1 MFRKTMTAALIGS
14 LFAVGAAQ
22 AATEIDG
29 SSITS
34 RIEHKTAG
42 DYHYFGDA
50 ISISNASNTNAGDTI
65 TVLSGANVKI
75 GGEDTSTIRVEQTR
89 SDAYNGALFAVKG
102 DNGLPGTATFQATD
116 RIDILSES
124 CGIWAQNNT
133 QSSPRPEPHTTVNLK
148 ARDINIQA
156 RDLAVVAFS
165 NSEINI
171 NSTGGT
177 IWIESRES
185 NAIDAR
191 GNSLVN
197 INTDK
202 AAERVVIIGD
212 IAIETPGKEQN
223 SGTIINVDL
232 NLVLS
237 GAESS
242 WTGGIVF
249 NYPSSLTEEEK
260 NVKNL
265 SLTLENGA
273 QWNAQMVVDPEA
285 PTTYDSS
292 VVENGRLNTLVFNGG
307 VINVEDP
314 TDTIVIEEVQGT
326 GGEINLAATAKDGD
340 LTGVAKLSI
349 EGVSG
354 ETGAPAPALTVALS
368 GVTADDINDPEQA
381 FQVLSA
387 AFSAEGSEL
396 TEVIEEGD
404 IKGQITRFVNAEG
417 NEEEVHQES
426 NSKLSTLSSVTA
438 LSTIQWRAEMNDLT
452 KRMGELRDSPD
463 GIGTWVRLYGSE
475 QEYGEQSVT
484 QKSATVQ
491 VGADYAVDDWVV
503 GGAFSYTD
511 GTTDYDGG
519 SGDTQ
524 AYGFAVY
531 GTWMAE
537 NGMFVDLIGKYSR
550 LESDFDIRNMSGEAK
565 NNAFSMSAE
574 FGWRFDLTNLVY
586 VEPQAE
592 LTYGRIMG
600 DDFRTSNDV
609 KVAQDDYDSLI
620 GRVGLRAGLKFP
632 EKKGS
637 IYARL
642 SGVYD
647 FQGESEASYS
657 KDGLTETY
665 RNDLGGGWMEYAVG
679 ANFNLTDRTYTYVDL
694 EKTTGGEVTEKW
706 RWNVGVRHVF

>member
-1 MFRKTMTAALIGS
+1 MTAALIGS

-29 SSITS
+29 TNITNS
-34 RIEHKTAG
+34 VTHSTQEAV
-42 DYHYFGDA
+42 DHYVGNA
-50 ISISNASNTNAGDTI
+50 ISISNASDADNGDTM
-65 TVLSGANVKI
+65 TVTNGATVVI
-75 GGEDTSTIRVEQTR
+75 GGEGTSTIRLEQKRER
-89 SDAYNGALFAVKG
+89 SGYAALFATK
-102 DNGLPGTATFQATD
+102 DNATGQMGNVSMEATD
-116 RIDILSES
+116 RIDILSKS
-124 CGIWAQNNT
+124 SGIWVQNNT
-133 QSSPRPEPHTTVNLK
+133 QSSPRPEPEPHTTVNLK

-156 RDLAVVAFS
+156 RDMAVVAFS

-177 IWIESRES
+177 IWIESKES

-212 IAIETPGKEQN
+212 IAFETPGPTEN
-223 SGTIINVDL
+223 SGTIINADL
-232 NLVLS
+232 NIVLS

-242 WTGGIVF
+242 WTGGILF
-249 NYPSSLTEEEK
+249 SYPD
-260 NVKNL
+260 NL
-265 SLTLENGA
+265 AEDARTVTDMRLTLENGA
-273 QWNAQMVVDPEA
+273 QWNATQVAGTLPA
-285 PTTYDSS
+285 ASGQ
-292 VVENGRLNTLVFNGG
+292 VEQNGAINSLTLNGG
-307 VINVEDP
+307 VINVQDAGDE
-314 TDTIVIEEVQGT
+314 ILIGKLSGT
-326 GGEINLAATAKDGD
+326 GGEINLAATAEDGD

-349 EGVSG
+349 EEVSG

-381 FQVLSA
+381 FKVLSG
-387 AFSAEGSEL
+387 AFSAKGSEL

-404 IKGQITRFVNAEG
+404 IKGQITRFVDAEG
-417 NEEEVHQES
+417 NVEEVHQES

-491 VGADYAVDDWVV
+491 VGADYAVGDWVV

>member
-1 MFRKTMTAALIGS
+1 MT
-14 LFAVGAAQ
+14 VTNGA
-22 AATEIDG
+22 
-29 SSITS
+29 
-34 RIEHKTAG
+34 
-42 DYHYFGDA
+42 
-50 ISISNASNTNAGDTI
+50 
-65 TVLSGANVKI
+65 TVVI
-75 GGEDTSTIRVEQTR
+75 GGEGTSTIRLEQKRT
-89 SDAYNGALFAVKG
+89 SSGYAALFATK
-102 DNGLPGTATFQATD
+102 DNTTGHMGNVSMEATD

-124 CGIWAQNNT
+124 SGIWAQNNT
-133 QSSPRPEPHTTVNLK
+133 QSSPRPESHTTVNLK

-156 RDLAVVAFS
+156 RDMAVVAFS

-212 IAIETPGKEQN
+212 IAFETPGPTEN
-223 SGTIINVDL
+223 SGTIINADL
-232 NLVLS
+232 NIVLS

-242 WTGGIVF
+242 WTGGILF
-249 NYPSSLTEEEK
+249 SYPD
-260 NVKNL
+260 NL
-265 SLTLENGA
+265 AEDVRTVTDMRLTLENGA
-273 QWNAQMVVDPEA
+273 QWNATQVAGTLPA
-285 PTTYDSS
+285 ASGQ
-292 VVENGRLNTLVFNGG
+292 VEQNGTINSLTLNGG
-307 VINVEDP
+307 VINVQDVGDE
-314 TDTIVIEEVQGT
+314 ILIGKLSGT

-368 GVTADDINDPEQA
+368 GVTADDINGPEKA
-381 FQVLSA
+381 FKVLSG

-404 IKGQITRFVNAEG
+404 IKGQITRFVDAEG
-417 NEEEVHQES
+417 NVEEVHQES

-491 VGADYAVDDWVV
+491 VGADYAVGDWVV

>member
-1 MFRKTMTAALIGS
+1 MT
-14 LFAVGAAQ
+14 VTNGA
-22 AATEIDG
+22 
-29 SSITS
+29 
-34 RIEHKTAG
+34 
-42 DYHYFGDA
+42 
-50 ISISNASNTNAGDTI
+50 
-65 TVLSGANVKI
+65 TVVI
-75 GGEDTSTIRVEQTR
+75 GGEGTSTIRLEQKRT
-89 SDAYNGALFAVKG
+89 SSGYAALFATK
-102 DNGLPGTATFQATD
+102 DNTTGHMGNVSMEATD

-124 CGIWAQNNT
+124 SGIWAQNNT
-133 QSSPRPEPHTTVNLK
+133 QSSPRPESHTTVNLK

-156 RDLAVVAFS
+156 RDMAVVAFS

-212 IAIETPGKEQN
+212 IAFETPGPTEN
-223 SGTIINVDL
+223 SGTIINADL
-232 NLVLS
+232 NIVLS

-242 WTGGIVF
+242 WTGGILF
-249 NYPSSLTEEEK
+249 SYPD
-260 NVKNL
+260 NL
-265 SLTLENGA
+265 AEDVRTVTDMRLTLENGA
-273 QWNAQMVVDPEA
+273 QWNATQVAGTLPA
-285 PTTYDSS
+285 ASGQ
-292 VVENGRLNTLVFNGG
+292 VEQNGTINSLTLNGG
-307 VINVEDP
+307 VINVQDVGDE
-314 TDTIVIEEVQGT
+314 ILIGKLSGT

-368 GVTADDINDPEQA
+368 GVTADDINDPEKA
-381 FQVLSA
+381 FKVLSG

-404 IKGQITRFVNAEG
+404 IKGQITRFVDAEG
-417 NEEEVHQES
+417 NVEEVHQES

-491 VGADYAVDDWVV
+491 VGADYAVGDWVV

-679 ANFNLTDRTYTYVDL
+679 ANFNLTDRT
-694 EKTTGGEVTEKW
+694 
-706 RWNVGVRHVF
+706 

>member
-1 MFRKTMTAALIGS
+1 MT
-14 LFAVGAAQ
+14 VTNGA
-22 AATEIDG
+22 
-29 SSITS
+29 
-34 RIEHKTAG
+34 
-42 DYHYFGDA
+42 
-50 ISISNASNTNAGDTI
+50 
-65 TVLSGANVKI
+65 TVVI
-75 GGEDTSTIRVEQTR
+75 GGEGTSTIRLEQKRT
-89 SDAYNGALFAVKG
+89 SSGYAALFATK
-102 DNGLPGTATFQATD
+102 DNATGHMGNVSMEATD
-116 RIDILSES
+116 RINILSES

-156 RDLAVVAFS
+156 RDMAVVAFS

-212 IAIETPGKEQN
+212 IAFETPGPTEN
-223 SGTIINVDL
+223 SGTIINADL
-232 NLVLS
+232 NIVLS

-242 WTGGIVF
+242 WTGGILF
-249 NYPSSLTEEEK
+249 SYPD
-260 NVKNL
+260 NL
-265 SLTLENGA
+265 AEDVRTVTDMRLTLENGA
-273 QWNAQMVVDPEA
+273 QWNATQVAGTLPA
-285 PTTYDSS
+285 ASGQ
-292 VVENGRLNTLVFNGG
+292 VEQNGTINSLTLNGG
-307 VINVEDP
+307 VINVQDVGDE
-314 TDTIVIEEVQGT
+314 ILIGKLSGT

-381 FQVLSA
+381 FQVLSD

-404 IKGQITRFVNAEG
+404 IKGQITRFVDAEG

-491 VGADYAVDDWVV
+491 VGADYAVGDWVV

>member
-1 MFRKTMTAALIGS
+1 MAGTLPAA
-14 LFAVGAAQ
+14 
-22 AATEIDG
+22 
-29 SSITS
+29 
-34 RIEHKTAG
+34 
-42 DYHYFGDA
+42 
-50 ISISNASNTNAGDTI
+50 
-65 TVLSGANVKI
+65 SGQ
-75 GGEDTSTIRVEQTR
+75 VEQ
-89 SDAYNGALFAVKG
+89 N
-102 DNGLPGTATFQATD
+102 
-116 RIDILSES
+116 
-124 CGIWAQNNT
+124 
-133 QSSPRPEPHTTVNLK
+133 
-148 ARDINIQA
+148 
-156 RDLAVVAFS
+156 
-165 NSEINI
+165 
-171 NSTGGT
+171 GT
-177 IWIESRES
+177 I
-185 NAIDAR
+185 N
-191 GNSLVN
+191 
-197 INTDK
+197 
-202 AAERVVIIGD
+202 
-212 IAIETPGKEQN
+212 
-223 SGTIINVDL
+223 
-232 NLVLS
+232 
-237 GAESS
+237 
-242 WTGGIVF
+242 
-249 NYPSSLTEEEK
+249 
-260 NVKNL
+260 
-265 SLTLENGA
+265 SLTL
-273 QWNAQMVVDPEA
+273 
-285 PTTYDSS
+285 
-292 VVENGRLNTLVFNGG
+292 NGG
-307 VINVEDP
+307 VINVQDVGDE
-314 TDTIVIEEVQGT
+314 ILIGKLSGT

-368 GVTADDINDPEQA
+368 GVTADDINDPEKA
-381 FQVLSA
+381 FKVLSG

-404 IKGQITRFVNAEG
+404 IKGQITRFVDAEG
-417 NEEEVHQES
+417 NVEEVHQES

-491 VGADYAVDDWVV
+491 VGADYAVGDWVV

>member
-1 MFRKTMTAALIGS
+1 MTAALIGS

-29 SSITS
+29 TNITNS
-34 RIEHKTAG
+34 VTHSTQEAV
-42 DYHYFGDA
+42 DHYVGNA
-50 ISISNASNTNAGDTI
+50 ISISNASDADNGDTM
-65 TVLSGANVKI
+65 TVTNGATVVI
-75 GGEDTSTIRVEQTR
+75 GGEGTSTIRLEQKRT
-89 SDAYNGALFAVKG
+89 SSGYAALFATK
-102 DNGLPGTATFQATD
+102 DNTTGHMGNVSMEATD

-124 CGIWAQNNT
+124 IGIWAQNNT
-133 QSSPRPEPHTTVNLK
+133 QSSPRPESHTTVNLK

-156 RDLAVVAFS
+156 RDMAVVAFS

-212 IAIETPGKEQN
+212 IAFETPGPTEN
-223 SGTIINVDL
+223 SGTIINADL
-232 NLVLS
+232 NIVLS

-242 WTGGIVF
+242 WTGGILF
-249 NYPSSLTEEEK
+249 SYPD
-260 NVKNL
+260 NL
-265 SLTLENGA
+265 AEDVRTVTDMRLTLENGA
-273 QWNAQMVVDPEA
+273 QWNATQVAGTLPA
-285 PTTYDSS
+285 ASGQ
-292 VVENGRLNTLVFNGG
+292 VEQNGTINSLTLNGG
-307 VINVEDP
+307 VINVQDVGDE
-314 TDTIVIEEVQGT
+314 ILIGKLSGT

-368 GVTADDINDPEQA
+368 GVTADDINDPEKA
-381 FQVLSA
+381 FKVLSG

-404 IKGQITRFVNAEG
+404 IKGQITRFVDAEG
-417 NEEEVHQES
+417 NVEEVHQES

-491 VGADYAVDDWVV
+491 VGADYAVGDWVV

>member
-1 MFRKTMTAALIGS
+1 MTAALIGS

-29 SSITS
+29 TNITNS
-34 RIEHKTAG
+34 VTHSTQEAV
-42 DYHYFGDA
+42 DHYVGNA
-50 ISISNASNTNAGDTI
+50 ISISNASDADNRDTMTVTNGA
-65 TVLSGANVKI
+65 TVVI
-75 GGEDTSTIRVEQTR
+75 GGEGTSTIRLEQKRT
-89 SDAYNGALFAVKG
+89 SSGYAALFATK
-102 DNGLPGTATFQATD
+102 DNTTGHMGNVSMEATD

-124 CGIWAQNNT
+124 SGIWAQNNT
-133 QSSPRPEPHTTVNLK
+133 QSSPRPESHTTVNLK

-156 RDLAVVAFS
+156 RDMAVVAFS

-212 IAIETPGKEQN
+212 IAFETPGPTEN
-223 SGTIINVDL
+223 SGTIINADL
-232 NLVLS
+232 NIVLS

-242 WTGGIVF
+242 WTGGILF
-249 NYPSSLTEEEK
+249 SYPD
-260 NVKNL
+260 NL
-265 SLTLENGA
+265 AEDVRTVTDMRLTLENGA
-273 QWNAQMVVDPEA
+273 QWNATQVAGTLPA
-285 PTTYDSS
+285 ASGQ
-292 VVENGRLNTLVFNGG
+292 VEQNGTINSLTLNGG
-307 VINVEDP
+307 VINVQDVGDE
-314 TDTIVIEEVQGT
+314 ILIGKLSGT

-368 GVTADDINDPEQA
+368 GVTADDINDPEKA
-381 FQVLSA
+381 FKVLSG

-404 IKGQITRFVNAEG
+404 IKGQITRFVDAEG
-417 NEEEVHQES
+417 NVEEVHQES

-491 VGADYAVDDWVV
+491 VGADYAVGDWVV

>member
-1 MFRKTMTAALIGS
+1 MTAALIGS

-29 SSITS
+29 TNITNS
-34 RIEHKTAG
+34 VTHSTQEAV
-42 DYHYFGDA
+42 DHYVGNA
-50 ISISNASNTNAGDTI
+50 ISISNASDADNGDTM
-65 TVLSGANVKI
+65 TVTNGATVVI
-75 GGEDTSTIRVEQTR
+75 GGEGTSTIRLEQKRT
-89 SDAYNGALFAVKG
+89 SSGYAALFATK
-102 DNGLPGTATFQATD
+102 DNTTGHMGNVSMEATD

-124 CGIWAQNNT
+124 SGIWAQNNT
-133 QSSPRPEPHTTVNLK
+133 QSSPRPESHTTVNLK

-156 RDLAVVAFS
+156 RDMAVVAFS

-177 IWIESRES
+177 IWIESRKS

-212 IAIETPGKEQN
+212 IAFETPGPTEN
-223 SGTIINVDL
+223 SGTIINADL
-232 NLVLS
+232 NIVLS

-242 WTGGIVF
+242 WTGGILF
-249 NYPSSLTEEEK
+249 SYPD
-260 NVKNL
+260 NL
-265 SLTLENGA
+265 AEDVRTVTDMRLTLENGA
-273 QWNAQMVVDPEA
+273 QWNATQVAGTLPA
-285 PTTYDSS
+285 ASGQ
-292 VVENGRLNTLVFNGG
+292 VEQNGTINSLTLNGG
-307 VINVEDP
+307 VINVQDVGDE
-314 TDTIVIEEVQGT
+314 ILIGKLSGT

-368 GVTADDINDPEQA
+368 GVTADDINDPEKA
-381 FQVLSA
+381 FKVLSG

-404 IKGQITRFVNAEG
+404 IKGQITRFVDAEG
-417 NEEEVHQES
+417 NVEEVHQES

-491 VGADYAVDDWVV
+491 VGADYAVGDWVV

>member
-1 MFRKTMTAALIGS
+1 MTAALIGS

-29 SSITS
+29 TNITNS
-34 RIEHKTAG
+34 VTHSTQEAVV
-42 DYHYFGDA
+42 HYVGNA
-50 ISISNASNTNAGDTI
+50 ISISNASDADNGDTM
-65 TVLSGANVKI
+65 TVTNGATVVI
-75 GGEDTSTIRVEQTR
+75 GGEGTSTIRLEQKRT
-89 SDAYNGALFAVKG
+89 SSGYAALFATK
-102 DNGLPGTATFQATD
+102 DNTTGHMGNVSMEATD

-124 CGIWAQNNT
+124 SGIWAQNNT
-133 QSSPRPEPHTTVNLK
+133 QSSPRPESHTTVNLK

-156 RDLAVVAFS
+156 RDMAVVAFS

-212 IAIETPGKEQN
+212 IAFETPGPTEN
-223 SGTIINVDL
+223 SGTIINADL
-232 NLVLS
+232 NIVLS

-242 WTGGIVF
+242 WTGGILF
-249 NYPSSLTEEEK
+249 SYPD
-260 NVKNL
+260 NL
-265 SLTLENGA
+265 AEDVRTVTDMRLTLENGA
-273 QWNAQMVVDPEA
+273 QWNATQVAGTPPA
-285 PTTYDSS
+285 ASGQ
-292 VVENGRLNTLVFNGG
+292 VEQNGTINSLTLNGG
-307 VINVEDP
+307 VINVQDVGDE
-314 TDTIVIEEVQGT
+314 ILIGKLSGT

-368 GVTADDINDPEQA
+368 GVTADDINDPEKA
-381 FQVLSA
+381 FKVLSG

-404 IKGQITRFVNAEG
+404 IKGQITRFVDAEG
-417 NEEEVHQES
+417 NVEEVHQES

-491 VGADYAVDDWVV
+491 VGADYAVGDWVV

>member
-1 MFRKTMTAALIGS
+1 MTAALIGS

-29 SSITS
+29 TNITNS
-34 RIEHKTAG
+34 VTHSTQEAV
-42 DYHYFGDA
+42 DHYVGNA
-50 ISISNASNTNAGDTI
+50 ISISNASDADNGDTM
-65 TVLSGANVKI
+65 TVTNGATVVI
-75 GGEDTSTIRVEQTR
+75 GGEGTSTIRLEQKRT
-89 SDAYNGALFAVKG
+89 SSGYAALFATK
-102 DNGLPGTATFQATD
+102 DNTTGHMGNVSMEATD

-124 CGIWAQNNT
+124 SGIWAQNNT
-133 QSSPRPEPHTTVNLK
+133 QSSPRPESHTTVNLK

-156 RDLAVVAFS
+156 RDMAVVAFS

-212 IAIETPGKEQN
+212 IAFETPGPTEN
-223 SGTIINVDL
+223 SGTIINADL
-232 NLVLS
+232 NIVLS

-242 WTGGIVF
+242 WTGGILF
-249 NYPSSLTEEEK
+249 SYPD
-260 NVKNL
+260 NL
-265 SLTLENGA
+265 AEDVRTVTDMRLTLENGA
-273 QWNAQMVVDPEA
+273 QWNATQVAGTLPA
-285 PTTYDSS
+285 ASGQ
-292 VVENGRLNTLVFNGG
+292 VEQNGTINSLTLNGG
-307 VINVEDP
+307 VINVQDVGDE
-314 TDTIVIEEVQGT
+314 ILIGKLSGT

-368 GVTADDINDPEQA
+368 GVTADDINDPEKA
-381 FQVLSA
+381 FKVLSG

-404 IKGQITRFVNAEG
+404 IKGQITRFVDAEG
-417 NEEEVHQES
+417 NVEEVHQES

-491 VGADYAVDDWVV
+491 VGADYAVGDWVV

-647 FQGESEASYS
+647 YQGESEASYS

>member
-1 MFRKTMTAALIGS
+1 MTAALIGS

-29 SSITS
+29 TNITNS
-34 RIEHKTAG
+34 VTHSTQEAV
-42 DYHYFGDA
+42 DHYVGNA
-50 ISISNASNTNAGDTI
+50 ISISNASDADNGDTM
-65 TVLSGANVKI
+65 TVTNGATVVI
-75 GGEDTSTIRVEQTR
+75 GGEGTSTIRLEQKRT
-89 SDAYNGALFAVKG
+89 SSGYAALFATK
-102 DNGLPGTATFQATD
+102 DNTTGHMGNVSMEATD

-124 CGIWAQNNT
+124 SGIWAQNNT
-133 QSSPRPEPHTTVNLK
+133 QSSPRPESHTTVNLK
-148 ARDINIQA
+148 ARDINIQT
-156 RDLAVVAFS
+156 RDMAVVAFS

-212 IAIETPGKEQN
+212 IAFETPGPTEN
-223 SGTIINVDL
+223 SGTIINADL
-232 NLVLS
+232 NIVLS

-242 WTGGIVF
+242 WTGGILF
-249 NYPSSLTEEEK
+249 SYPD
-260 NVKNL
+260 NL
-265 SLTLENGA
+265 AEDVRTVTDMRLTLENGA
-273 QWNAQMVVDPEA
+273 QWNATQVAGTLPA
-285 PTTYDSS
+285 ASGQ
-292 VVENGRLNTLVFNGG
+292 VEQNGTINSLTLNGG
-307 VINVEDP
+307 VINVQDVGDE
-314 TDTIVIEEVQGT
+314 ILIGKLSGT

-368 GVTADDINDPEQA
+368 GVTADDINDPEKA
-381 FQVLSA
+381 FKVLSG

-404 IKGQITRFVNAEG
+404 IKGQITRFVDAEG
-417 NEEEVHQES
+417 NVEEVHQES

-475 QEYGEQSVT
+475 HEYGEQSVT

-491 VGADYAVDDWVV
+491 VGADYAVGDWVV

>member
-1 MFRKTMTAALIGS
+1 MTAALIGS

-29 SSITS
+29 TNITNS
-34 RIEHKTAG
+34 VTHSTQEAV
-42 DYHYFGDA
+42 DHYVGNA
-50 ISISNASNTNAGDTI
+50 ISISNASDADNGDTM
-65 TVLSGANVKI
+65 TVTNGATVVI
-75 GGEDTSTIRVEQTR
+75 GGEGTSTIRLEQKRT
-89 SDAYNGALFAVKG
+89 SSGYAALFATK
-102 DNGLPGTATFQATD
+102 DNTTGHMGNVSMEATD

-124 CGIWAQNNT
+124 SGIWAQNNT
-133 QSSPRPEPHTTVNLK
+133 QSSPRPESHTTVNLK
-148 ARDINIQA
+148 ARDINIQT
-156 RDLAVVAFS
+156 RDMAVVAFS

-212 IAIETPGKEQN
+212 IAFETPGPTEN
-223 SGTIINVDL
+223 SGTIINADL
-232 NLVLS
+232 NIVLS

-242 WTGGIVF
+242 WTGGILF
-249 NYPSSLTEEEK
+249 SYPD
-260 NVKNL
+260 NL
-265 SLTLENGA
+265 AEDVRTVTDMRLTLENGA
-273 QWNAQMVVDPEA
+273 QWNATQVAGTLPA
-285 PTTYDSS
+285 ASGQ
-292 VVENGRLNTLVFNGG
+292 VEQNGTINSLTLNGG
-307 VINVEDP
+307 VINVQDVGDE
-314 TDTIVIEEVQGT
+314 ILIGKLSGT

-368 GVTADDINDPEQA
+368 GVTADDINDPEKA
-381 FQVLSA
+381 FKVLSG

-404 IKGQITRFVNAEG
+404 IKGQITRFVDAEG
-417 NEEEVHQES
+417 NVEEVHQES

-491 VGADYAVDDWVV
+491 VGADYAVGDWVV

>member
-1 MFRKTMTAALIGS
+1 MTAALIGS

-29 SSITS
+29 TNITNS
-34 RIEHKTAG
+34 VTHSTQEAV
-42 DYHYFGDA
+42 DHYVGNA
-50 ISISNASNTNAGDTI
+50 ISISNASDADNGDTM
-65 TVLSGANVKI
+65 TVTNGATVVI
-75 GGEDTSTIRVEQTR
+75 GGEGTSTIRLEQKRT
-89 SDAYNGALFAVKG
+89 SSGYAALFATK
-102 DNGLPGTATFQATD
+102 DNTTGHMGNVSMEATD

-124 CGIWAQNNT
+124 SGIWAQNNT
-133 QSSPRPEPHTTVNLK
+133 QSSPRPESHTTVNLK

-156 RDLAVVAFS
+156 RDMAVVAFS

-212 IAIETPGKEQN
+212 IAFETPGPTEN
-223 SGTIINVDL
+223 SGTIINADL
-232 NLVLS
+232 NIVLS

-242 WTGGIVF
+242 WTGGILF
-249 NYPSSLTEEEK
+249 SYPD
-260 NVKNL
+260 NL
-265 SLTLENGA
+265 AEDVRTVTDMRLTLENGA
-273 QWNAQMVVDPEA
+273 QWNATQVAGTLPA
-285 PTTYDSS
+285 ASGQ
-292 VVENGRLNTLVFNGG
+292 VEQNGTINSLTLNGG
-307 VINVEDP
+307 VINVQDVGDE
-314 TDTIVIEEVQGT
+314 ILIGKLSGT

-368 GVTADDINDPEQA
+368 GVTADDINDPEKA
-381 FQVLSA
+381 FKVLSG

-404 IKGQITRFVNAEG
+404 IKGQITRFVDAEG
-417 NEEEVHQES
+417 NVEEVHQES

-491 VGADYAVDDWVV
+491 VGADYAVGDWVV

-592 LTYGRIMG
+592 LTYGWIMG